1 MKDSTPIPGVE
12 GQLPHFMMNRGAA
25 RSPSINVTLTRARL
39 GQVSDDRGTTGEL
52 FGKTLTGERDTAHRV
67 VPYRNPSHLPQNKPR
82 DGSRWLP
89 VTNCSVLYELG
100 LGLCGFSNICHGGV
114 EATLLDGVSGLLMVI
129 NGRA

>member
-12 GQLPHFMMNRGAA
+12 GQLPHFMINRGAA

-39 GQVSDDRGTTGEL
+39 DQESDDRCTTGEL

-82 DGSRWLP
+82 DGSRLAFLGRYDYLVLFQLP
-89 VTNCSVLYELG
+89 LLNSKEKFSTFSIRNF
-100 LGLCGFSNICHGGV
+100 LCFSQ
-114 EATLLDGVSGLLMVI
+114 LLFKSQNLFF
-129 NGRA
+129 